1 MAKRDAPTR
10 RVIDVEDGPKAMIDI
25 DPDMV
30 DFIIVR
36 AREFDVKVP
45 PAEAEPGSNP
55 SDDKGVEIIEDDPD
69 DMTQT
74 ELRDAIESLSDDAAH
89 DLLAMFWIGRGDYTA
104 DEWNE
109 ARGQAIERGRGAE
122 GGLAKYLMGEPNL
135 GDFLEEGLSELG
147 YFSTSD
153 EVERKPSEDEEG

>member
-1 MAKRDAPTR
+1 MARPGTPKR
-10 RVIDVEDGPKAMIDI
+10 RVIDVEEGPKAAIDI
-25 DPDMV
+25 DPDVV

-45 PAEAEPGSNP
+45 PAEADPGSNP

-69 DMTQT
+69 DLTAT
-74 ELRDAIESLSDDAAH
+74 ELRDAIDSLSDDAAH

-109 ARGQAIERGRGAE
+109 ARGQAIERGRGGA

-153 EVERKPSEDEEG
+153 EVEKTSNQDDEG